1 MSELQLTRQNRMKVI
16 MQENAIGSEE
26 LAFCIGKDPAALE
39 KLLKSDNPKISD
51 SLARL
56 IEQTFSKASF
66 WLDGD
71 VQAQNNFDLF
81 GS

>member
-1 MSELQLTRQNRMKVI
+1 MSELQLTRQARMKVI
-16 MQENAIGSEE
+16 MQENAIGFEE
-26 LAFCIGKDPAALE
+26 FAFCLGKDPVALE
-39 KLLKSDNPKISD
+39 KLINSSHPKISD

-71 VQAQNNFDLF
+71 VQAQDNFDLF